1 MDKKV
6 SEYLSYL
13 VGNIEKSEKVE
24 EQSERVETNGSESSV
39 DNKKSDNVSSGEKQI
54 YETAVEGINQLSEDA
69 KYIKENYNVKAPV
82 KGTINQESVKKN
94 DSQSNDK
101 IVSMSMQ
108 YKEINEN
115 DNEDWQKIKK
125 GIEDLYV
132 SWAIIESDLKTK
144 SEVSQ
149 DDLDKVNREYR

>member
-39 DNKKSDNVSSGEKQI
+39 DNKKSDNVSSGE
-54 YETAVEGINQLSEDA
+54 NS
-69 KYIKENYNVKAPV
+69 N
-82 KGTINQESVKKN
+82 NQESGKNN

-108 YKEINEN
+108 YKEINENEN

>member
-39 DNKKSDNVSSGEKQI
+39 DNKKSDNVSSGENSNK
-54 YETAVEGINQLSEDA
+54 
-69 KYIKENYNVKAPV
+69 
-82 KGTINQESVKKN
+82 ESVKKN